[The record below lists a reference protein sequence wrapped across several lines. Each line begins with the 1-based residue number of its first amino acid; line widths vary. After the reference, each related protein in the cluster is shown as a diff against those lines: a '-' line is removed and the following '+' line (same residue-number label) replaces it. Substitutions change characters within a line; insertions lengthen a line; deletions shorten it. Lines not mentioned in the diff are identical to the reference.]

1 MKQLYSI
8 YLTLLTIVF
17 LCVGTQGYSQGNTCA
32 TAVSVPVTVNGC
44 VNQQVSNV
52 GLTNSGVIPVC
63 PGFNGGDLWLKVV
76 LPPSGV
82 VTMTGKFIPG
92 VSNLSMDINMAA
104 YTGSCGSLTQV
115 GCDDD
120 SGAGF
125 YPSLTVTSTPGST
138 VYFQLWDTQNNNQ
151 SPFSVCAN
159 GMPTCTSP
167 TATYT
172 RSCASDNEYS
182 ISVNLTN
189 LGDATEVNIINDG
202 GAPAIM
208 GITTTGTYAVGS
220 FALDQVVNVT
230 VEHGSDPTCNV
241 SKALSDVGL
250 GCEHLIT
257 CGIDLNQT
265 YCYGNNDITK
275 FLYSSPDGSPLTITF
290 NSGLIQNISD
300 KVRIYNGTTTA
311 DPLLYNGSNGGDLS
325 GLTQTA
331 SSGHVLMQAVSDG
344 GGSCQDGSLGLG
356 GGWNWNVSCEGLS
369 ACETAT
375 QMVSKTTFAASEIDA
390 NLSGVPF
397 SGANECNGPGTNPD
411 LFFKF
416 TAVGSVTYFRAQG
429 GAGFDPAVEVYDGC
443 GGTQLACT
451 NDAAAGQRE
460 LFWVTGLT
468 PGNEYVYRVY
478 HAGSGAPATTAFQT
492 AIAHIPTVQLRNDFC
507 GVTDLVASSIIRSTT
522 PNPTYLLDGF
532 VWEFTELEPP
542 FNVYEVNSP
551 NGANPQFRM
560 FWFSDFEYGRTYS
573 VRIKARMY
581 QGPNEGDYGP
591 ACTIGFA
598 SEVGSGLQAQYNNGF
613 FGLCDIVKAIPAS
626 GVTNYR
632 WTFDDGATVSEYNS
646 NSSNYFC
653 PLQNVS
659 GLELGTSYTVNV
671 FVTAGGVESTS
682 SIDRTIN
689 MNGSVP
695 NTGLNP
701 AILACGSN
709 VNITQGTQAYNVC
722 AASGYTFR
730 FTNLSQ
736 PGESPIE
743 KNRPNRA
750 ITFSQVPGLI
760 PGDTYSVAVKANA
773 GGLSGDYSS
782 ECEITINVPQ
792 NGFASNPS
800 SLNITSS
807 NERDMLKSELNVS
820 PNPVAN
826 GADVLVTISSL
837 QSAQQSIEVRVFD
850 LTGKMVH
857 TQKFANNGTLFN
869 GRMKIRDD
877 LPAGIYLVQSIVNG
891 NIQGAQKLIIE

>member
-8 YLTLLTIVF
+8 YLTLLTVVLIGF
-17 LCVGTQGYSQGNTCA
+17 STQGFSQGNTCV
-32 TAVSVPVTVNGC
+32 TAINIPVTVNGC
-44 VNQQVSNV
+44 VNQQVSNI

-63 PGFNGGDLWLKVV
+63 PGFSGGDLWLKVV

-82 VTMTGKFIPG
+82 VTMTAKFVPG
-92 VSNLSMDINMAA
+92 VSSLLMDINMAA

-125 YPSLTVTSTPGST
+125 YPSITVTSTPGNT
-138 VYFQLWDTQNNNQ
+138 VYFQLWDTDNNNQ
-151 SPFSVCAN
+151 SPFNVCAN

-167 TATYT
+167 TATFT
-172 RSCASDNEYS
+172 RSCGDDNEYNV
-182 ISVNLTN
+182 SVNLTN
-189 LGDATEVNIINDG
+189 LGDASEVNIINDG
-202 GAPAIM
+202 GAPAMM
-208 GITTTGTYAVGS
+208 GITATGTYSVGP
-220 FALDQVVNVT
+220 FDLGQVVSVT
-230 VEHGSDPTCNV
+230 VEHGSDATCNV
-241 SKALSDVGL
+241 SRTLSDVGL
-250 GCEHLIT
+250 GCDHIIT

-275 FLYSSPDGSPLTITF
+275 FLYSSPDGSPLTVLF
-290 NSGLIQNISD
+290 NSGLIQDGVD
-300 KVRIYNGTTTA
+300 KVRIYNGSTTS
-311 DPLLYNGSNGGDLS
+311 DPLLFNSSNNGDLT
-325 GLTQTA
+325 GVTRTA
-331 SSGHVLMQAVSDG
+331 SSGHLLIQAVSDG
-344 GGSCQDGSLGLG
+344 GGSCQEGSLGLG
-356 GGWNWNVSCEGLS
+356 GGWNWDISCEGLS
-369 ACETAT
+369 ACEAAT
-375 QMVSKTTFAASEIDA
+375 QMVSKTTFAASEIGA

-411 LFFKF
+411 LYFKF
-416 TAVGSVTYFRAQG
+416 TAVGSVTYFRVQG

-451 NDAAAGQRE
+451 NEAGPGQRE

-468 PGNEYVYRVY
+468 PGDEYVYRVY
-478 HAGSGAPATTAFQT
+478 HAGSGVPATTVFQT

-507 GVTDLVASSIIRSTT
+507 GVTNLVASSIIRSTT
-522 PNPTYLLDGF
+522 PNPTFLLDGF

-542 FNVYEVNSP
+542 FDVYEVNSP

-560 FWFSDFEYGRTYS
+560 FWFTDFEYGRTYS
-573 VRIKARMY
+573 LRIKARMY

-591 ACTIGFA
+591 SCIIGFA

-613 FGLCDIVKAIPAS
+613 FGLCDIVKAIKVA
-626 GVTNYR
+626 GATNYR
-632 WTFDDGATVSEYNS
+632 WTFDDGANVLEYNS
-646 NSSNYFC
+646 NSNNYFC
-653 PLQNVS
+653 SLQNVN
-659 GLELGTSYTVNV
+659 GLELGTSYTVHV
-671 FVTAGGVESTS
+671 FVTDGGVESTS
-682 SIDRTIN
+682 SMDRVIN
-689 MNGSVP
+689 MNGFVP
-695 NTGLNP
+695 NTSLNP
-701 AILACGSN
+701 ALLACGSI
-709 VNITQGTQAYNVC
+709 VNLTQGTQAFNVC

-782 ECEITINVPQ
+782 ECEITINAPQ

-800 SLNITSS
+800 AKTTTST
-807 NERDMLKSELNVS
+807 NEGDMLKSELRVS

-826 GADVLVTISSL
+826 GADVLVTISSM
-837 QSAQQSIEVRVFD
+837 QSGQQSIEVRVFD
-850 LTGKMVH
+850 LTGKLIH
-857 TQKFANNGTLFN
+857 TQKFANSGTQFN
-869 GRMKIRDD
+869 GRIQLRDD

-891 NIQGAQKLIIE
+891 DFQATEKLIIE